1 MTQTIRRR
9 THRIGH
15 RNRENLAARRHTE
28 ILRRLAATPAVGVAE
43 LSALFAVSRETIRR
57 DLKALARRG
66 ALDVVHGGATRREA
80 HEPALDHRAA
90 ENAAGKAAIGRLAAG
105 LVQDGMVV
113 LLDSGTTTLAIARA
127 LPERRELT
135 ICTGSLAI
143 AQILCR
149 VPGFRVYLFGG
160 EIDANDDATTGID
173 VIDAVGRFRVDIAF
187 LGGGGMAVDGEVTDY
202 QRAGAELR
210 SRMIAA
216 ATQAWFVLDRSK
228 FGRLT
233 PVRIPGFW
241 TARGLV
247 VDAPLPAP
255 AQEALSVRGLRVL
268 VAGEGG

>member
-1 MTQTIRRR
+1 MTQTTRSR
-9 THRIGH
+9 TARAGH
-15 RNRENLAARRHTE
+15 GTRENLAARRHTE
-28 ILRRLAATPAVGVAE
+28 ILRRLATAPAVGVAE
-43 LSALFAVSRETIRR
+43 LSVFFAVSRETIRR

-66 ALDVVHGGATRREA
+66 ALEVVHGGAMRREA
-80 HEPALDHRAA
+80 REPALDHRAA

-113 LLDSGTTTLAIARA
+113 LLDSGTTTLAIAQA
-127 LPERRELT
+127 LQDRRELT

-160 EIDANDDATTGID
+160 EVDANDEATTGID

-187 LGGGGMAVDGEVTDY
+187 LGGGGIAADGEVTDF

-216 ATQAWFVLDRSK
+216 ASQAWFVLDRSK

-241 TARGLV
+241 TARGV
-247 VDAPLPAP
+247 VADATLPAS
-255 AQEALSVRGLRVL
+255 AAEALAARGLRVL

>member
-1 MTQTIRRR
+1 MQPTTRTPRRR
-9 THRIGH
+9 TGRHT
-15 RNRENLAARRHTE
+15 RENLAARRHTE
-28 ILRRLAATPAVGVAE
+28 ILRRLAAAPAVGVAE
-43 LSALFAVSRETIRR
+43 LSAFFAVSRETIRR

-66 ALDVVHGGATRREA
+66 ALAVVHGGATRRET

-113 LLDSGTTTLAIARA
+113 LLDSGTTTLAIAHA
-127 LPERRELT
+127 LRERRELT

-160 EIDANDDATTGID
+160 EVDANDEATTGID

-187 LGGGGMAVDGEVTDY
+187 LGGGGITADGEVTDY
-202 QRAGAELR
+202 QRTGAELR
-210 SRMIAA
+210 SRMVAA

-233 PVRIPGFW
+233 PARIAAFW
-241 TARGLV
+241 TAHGLV
-247 VDAPLPAP
+247 VDAPLPVP
-255 AQEALSVRGLRVL
+255 AQEALAARGLRVL
-268 VAGEGG
+268 VAGANG